1 MPNKLFVLFG
11 VNNND
16 DNNDLLGVY
25 NNINILETKLKAFKN
40 KSDYY
45 NDYYYIELNNNDE
58 VDYYN
63 PENGFG
69 LS

>member
-25 NNINILETKLKAFKN
+25 NNINILENKLKVFKN

-45 NDYYYIELNNNDE
+45 NDYYYIEVNNNDD

>member
-25 NNINILETKLKAFKN
+25 NNINILENKLKVFKN

-45 NDYYYIELNNNDE
+45 NDYYYIELNNNDD